1 MIKYTIKLETEM
13 LNYIIKYLV
22 QRH

>member
-13 LNYIIKYLV
+13 LNYLIKYLV